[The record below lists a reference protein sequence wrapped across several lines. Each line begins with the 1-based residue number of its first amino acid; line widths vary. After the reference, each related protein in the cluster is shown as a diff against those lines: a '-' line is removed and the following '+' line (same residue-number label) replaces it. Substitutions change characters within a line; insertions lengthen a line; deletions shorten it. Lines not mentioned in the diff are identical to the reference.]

1 MQGYTIKEIAGKLDI
16 SYITAKQRIL
26 RAGIKPI
33 TKDALYDK
41 SVFDILKNTP
51 SKGRPK
57 KTDIVIKATKT
68 KVGKSKPTKKR

>member
-1 MQGYTIKEIAGKLDI
+1 MEGYTIKEIAGKLDI
-16 SYITAKQRIL
+16 SYITAKQRLL

-41 SVFDILKNTP
+41 SVLNILKNTP

-57 KTDIVIKATKT
+57 KTKLVLPKT
-68 KVGKSKPTKKR
+68 KDRK